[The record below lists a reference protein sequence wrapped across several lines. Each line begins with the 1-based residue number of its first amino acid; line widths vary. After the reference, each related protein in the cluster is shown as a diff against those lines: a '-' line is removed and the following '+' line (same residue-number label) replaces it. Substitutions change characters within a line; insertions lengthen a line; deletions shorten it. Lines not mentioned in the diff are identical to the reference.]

1 VPSSRAGR
9 GRVTR
14 FPAARFA
21 LLVLAVAATLAAG
34 CDERASDQTP
44 TAQATKGNGAS
55 EQSSPSPRARQE
67 SPAPSPRANEQTT
80 QQGQVFRFA
89 AGNVRLRRAGFDRLR
104 ILAFAAKRGWRGRI
118 DDNNDDDVGV
128 EFRKARREVDFRAE
142 LDGRLEVEVCEE
154 VAQRGATFGVG
165 EAGRVS
171 LQRVGDEELRV
182 SGTSTNASW
191 RQRVTDN
198 FDDEVHVV
206 FTSRRDRL
214 DFDAQFDDGRYE
226 ATICSRLSA

>member
-1 VPSSRAGR
+1 
-9 GRVTR
+9 
-14 FPAARFA
+14 
-21 LLVLAVAATLAAG
+21 VLAVAATLSAG

-44 TAQATKGNGAS
+44 TAQATKGKGTAD
-55 EQSSPSPRARQE
+55 QRLPSPTARRE
-67 SPAPSPRANEQTT
+67 SPEPSPRANEQTA

-104 ILAFAAKRGWRGRI
+104 ILGFAAKRGWRGRI

-128 EFRKARREVDFRAE
+128 EFRKARRELDFKAE
-142 LDGRLEVEVCEE
+142 LDGRLEVEVCED
-154 VAQRGATFGVG
+154 VAQRGATFRVG

-191 RQRVTDN
+191 RHRVTDN
-198 FDDEVHVV
+198 FDDEIHVL
-206 FTSRRDRL
+206 FTSGRERL
-214 DFDAQFDDGRYE
+214 DIDAQFDDGRYE
-226 ATICSRLSA
+226 ATICRRLTA